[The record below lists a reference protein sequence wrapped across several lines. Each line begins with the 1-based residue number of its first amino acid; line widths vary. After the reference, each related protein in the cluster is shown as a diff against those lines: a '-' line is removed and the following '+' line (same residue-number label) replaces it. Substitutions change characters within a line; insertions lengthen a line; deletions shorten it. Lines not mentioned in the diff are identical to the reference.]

1 MDEVFAVFEQAVREA
16 RLVALATVLA
26 GPQVGARLLLWPDG
40 GCLGTLGDAALDAA
54 AVAHAARLF
63 PALRTERMTFA
74 TAHGPADVFI
84 AVEAPPPK
92 LVIVGAVHAA
102 MALVTFGK
110 TLGFH
115 IVVVD
120 PRTAFATPAR
130 FAHADR
136 LVAGW
141 PDAVLPT
148 LAIDP
153 STCVVVL
160 THDAKIDD
168 PALAYACR
176 SPARYIGALGSRRT
190 HAARV
195 ERLQQAGLSED
206 EINRIHAPIGLAI
219 GARRPE
225 EIALAIM
232 AEIVAT
238 ANTE

>member
-1 MDEVFAVFEQAVREA
+1 MDEVFVAFEQAVREA
-16 RLVALATVLA
+16 QLVALATVLA

-40 GCLGTLGDAALDAA
+40 RRQGTLGDATLDAA
-54 AVAHAARLF
+54 AVAHAQHLF
-63 PALRTERMTFA
+63 PALRSERATFA
-74 TAHGPADVFI
+74 TAHGLMDVFI

-110 TLGFH
+110 TLGYH
-115 IVVVD
+115 TVVVD

-141 PDAVLPT
+141 PDVVLPT
-148 LAIDP
+148 LGIDEA
-153 STCVVVL
+153 TCVVVL
-160 THDAKIDD
+160 THDEKVDD
-168 PALAYACR
+168 PALCYACR

-195 ERLQQAGLSED
+195 ERLLQAGLSAD
-206 EINRIHAPIGLAI
+206 EVARIHAPIGLAI

-225 EIALAIM
+225 EIAVAIM

-238 ANTE
+238 GNSE

>member
-1 MDEVFAVFEQAVREA
+1 MDDIFVAFERAVREA
-16 RLVALATVLA
+16 RLVALATVLD
-26 GPQVGARLLLWPDG
+26 GPQIGARLLLWPDG
-40 GCLGTLGDAALDAA
+40 ARLGTLGNAELED
-54 AVAHAARLF
+54 AVAAHTTTLV
-63 PALRTERMTFA
+63 PTLRSERATFA
-74 TAHGPADVFI
+74 TAHGPADIFI

-110 TLGFH
+110 TLGYH
-115 IVVVD
+115 TVVVD

-141 PDAVLPT
+141 PDVVLPT
-148 LAIDP
+148 LGIDEA
-153 STCVVVL
+153 TCVVVL
-160 THDAKIDD
+160 THDEKVDD
-168 PALAYACR
+168 PALCYACR

-195 ERLQQAGLSED
+195 ERLLQAGLSAD
-206 EINRIHAPIGLAI
+206 EVARIHAPIGLAI

-225 EIALAIM
+225 EIAVAIM

-238 ANTE
+238 GNSE

>member
-1 MDEVFAVFEQAVREA
+1 MDDIFVAFERAVREA
-16 RLVALATVLA
+16 RLVALATVLD
-26 GPQVGARLLLWPDG
+26 GPQIGARLLLWPDG
-40 GCLGTLGDAALDAA
+40 ASMGTLGDATLDRTVQERAA
-54 AVAHAARLF
+54 ALLA
-63 PALRTERMTFA
+63 ALRSERATFA

-110 TLGFH
+110 TLGYH
-115 IVVVD
+115 TVVVD

-141 PDAVLPT
+141 PDVVLPT
-148 LAIDP
+148 LRIDE
-153 STCVVVL
+153 STCIVVL
-160 THDAKIDD
+160 THDEKIDD

-190 HAARV
+190 HAARI
-195 ERLQQAGLSED
+195 ERLLQAGLSVD
-206 EINRIHAPIGLAI
+206 EVNRIHAPIGLAI
-219 GARRPE
+219 GAQRPE
-225 EIALAIM
+225 EIAVSII